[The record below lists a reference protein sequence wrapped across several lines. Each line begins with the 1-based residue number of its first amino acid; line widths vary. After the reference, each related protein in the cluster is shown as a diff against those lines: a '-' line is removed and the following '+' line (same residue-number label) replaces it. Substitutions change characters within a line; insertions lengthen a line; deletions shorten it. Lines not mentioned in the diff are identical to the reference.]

1 VAETIS
7 AHLETGLAN
16 KARRIARA
24 ENRTVSNYIAGA
36 VSVFSDFPKELR
48 DMLLE
53 LRTSDDAAFRR
64 EATRELLAVAAR
76 LRFDRAMA
84 RIAEEQVFDP
94 RLKDASED
102 EILDAASKLVR
113 GG

>member
-7 AHLETGLAN
+7 AHLEAGLAD

-36 VSVFSDFPKELR
+36 VGVFSDFPKELR

-53 LRTSDDAAFRR
+53 LRTSDDDAFRR

-76 LRFDRAMA
+76 LRFDRATA
-84 RIAEEQVFDP
+84 RLAEEDICDP
-94 RLKDASED
+94 RLKDASDD
-102 EILDAASKLVR
+102 EILEAATRLVR